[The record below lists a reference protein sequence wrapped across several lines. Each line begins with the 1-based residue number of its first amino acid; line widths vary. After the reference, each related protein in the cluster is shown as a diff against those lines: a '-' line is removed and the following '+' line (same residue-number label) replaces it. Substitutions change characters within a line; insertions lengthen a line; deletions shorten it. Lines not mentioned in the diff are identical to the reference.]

1 MLEAL
6 LWCALCGKTIAGVSG
21 APASL
26 PLETRAGERFDPV
39 TLQHDVQAIW
49 TSGRVSDVQVEAQSE
64 GEAVRLVFHIRE
76 KNTVR
81 IRRVRVEPPTPGVR
95 VEIEPGTELDS
106 QGVQQIAAGVRKRLA
121 SAGFPDARAEAR
133 LVPVSPGTADLQ
145 VRIDKRRAVD
155 VAGVTFS
162 GDLGVKP
169 AELRRA
175 ARATRTKTMLP
186 RIPGLWHGWHLS
198 PGYNSDAVQ
207 SDLASLRSFYYR
219 RGYFDADVHLNS
231 TEFEGGAAR
240 LDFVIHSGPQY
251 RIRNLNGIPLAD
263 SPKNPIDAVC
273 RDLFAQRRAAERR
286 GILDFSARLETD
298 GVDAATHIPTGPAYR
313 IGRIDFRGNRHF
325 RDETL
330 RRMLLLDEGAPLDEE
345 LLRESLARINQTGW
359 FEPLTERSVLVNTPP
374 GSDRAHVIIG
384 LKETKNRHWSFSGPV
399 GPMSIGGS
407 LDFAIGSRLPPW
419 GRGLVELSTYTV
431 SLNLMLFAKPMGALI
446 PFLPNRRFLQFVT
459 IERPL
464 LPGDRLLSGFAITP
478 QFGWQ
483 GMLAG
488 YGMSQTRS
496 FLHGLLGTDRARAP
510 ELPVTVAHEGREGV
524 MSCSPPRPR
533 FDRVRR
539 VAGAAINVLFS
550 FSPL

>member
-1 MLEAL
+1 MIEAL

-26 PLETRAGERFDPV
+26 PLETRAGDHFDPV
-39 TLQHDVQAIW
+39 TLQHDVHAIW
-49 TSGRVSDVQVEAQSE
+49 SSGHISDVQVEAQSE
-64 GEAVRLVFHIRE
+64 GEAVRLLFHIRE
-76 KNTVR
+76 NNTVR
-81 IRRVRVEPPTPGVR
+81 IRRVRVEPPAPGVR
-95 VEIEPGTELDS
+95 VQIESGTELDA
-106 QGVQQIAAGVRKRLA
+106 QGAQQIAAGVRKQLA
-121 SAGFPDARAEAR
+121 SSGFPNARVEAG
-133 LVPVSPGTADLQ
+133 LVLVSPGTADLRI
-145 VRIDKRRAVD
+145 RIDKRRAVD

-186 RIPGLWHGWHLS
+186 RIPGLWHGWHVS
-198 PGYNSDAVQ
+198 PGYNSDAAQ
-207 SDLASLRSFYYR
+207 ADLANLRSFYYR
-219 RGYFDADVHLNS
+219 RGYFDADVRLGS
-231 TEFEGGAAR
+231 TEFAEGVAR

-251 RIRNLNGIPLAD
+251 RIRDFNGIPLAD
-263 SPKNPIDAVC
+263 SAKNPMDAAC
-273 RDLFAQRRAAERR
+273 RDLFAERRAAERR
-286 GILDFSARLETD
+286 GVLDFSARLETD
-298 GVDAATHIPTGPAYR
+298 GVNATTGITTGPAYR

-330 RRMLLLDEGAPLDEE
+330 RRLLLLDEGAPLDEE

-359 FEPLTERSVLVNTPP
+359 FEPLTARSVLVNTPP
-374 GSDRAHVIIG
+374 GSDRAQVIIG
-384 LKETKNRHWSFSGPV
+384 LKETKNRHWSLSGPA

-419 GRGLVELSTYTV
+419 GRGLLELSTYTA

-459 IERPL
+459 IGRPV
-464 LPGDRLLSGFAITP
+464 LPGDRFLSGFAITP

-488 YGMSQTRS
+488 YGMSHTRS
-496 FLHGLLGTDRARAP
+496 FLHSLLGTDRAGAP
-510 ELPVTVAHEGREGV
+510 ELAVTVAHEGREGV
-524 MSCSPPRPR
+524 MSCEPPRPR
-533 FDRVRR
+533 SDRVRQ
-539 VAGAAINVLFS
+539 VAGAAVNVLFS